1 MRREEGARAREDTD
15 SGKDFN
21 KSQFVISRIL
31 LCENENI
38 FLFYQTSLNTWKGGK
53 VIWMKES

>member
-38 FLFYQTSLNTWKGGK
+38 FLFY
-53 VIWMKES
+53 